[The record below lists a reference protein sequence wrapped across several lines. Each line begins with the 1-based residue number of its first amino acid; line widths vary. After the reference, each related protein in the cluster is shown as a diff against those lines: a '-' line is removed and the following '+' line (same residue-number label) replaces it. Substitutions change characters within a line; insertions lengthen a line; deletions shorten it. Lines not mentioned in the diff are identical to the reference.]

1 MIAFWRLAVNDRF
14 SADRGQK
21 APDPLFH
28 YLAVK
33 NAFKMTKRLFGLI
46 LILSAYGWQAC
57 SPSHSA
63 TASGTGATPGRSSGL
78 SLQPFVVDSL
88 LAQPGLQSAQVGIS
102 LYDPAAATWLY
113 NYQGDKYFI
122 PASNTKLFSLY
133 AGLSYLGDSLVGMRY
148 WITDTALF
156 VIPSGDPTFL
166 HPAYT
171 SQPVIDLMRKV
182 GKNIWLFDNNW
193 QDNALGRG
201 WAWDDYNDDYAS
213 ERSPFPIYGNLIRWV
228 QDRPKGN
235 SNDPFGASPSIY
247 SIPEVDWEVKFNP
260 DTAKK
265 NFFVH
270 RYRDQNVFEVTE
282 GKEDHKEQY
291 TPFITDGLAS
301 TALLLKDTAGK
312 PAGVK
317 HLKLSVAGQLA
328 AGSSTPTLPGVL
340 AAAGWTVI
348 HSRPVDSMFVPMMH
362 NSDNFFAEQ
371 TLLMAGNEG
380 WGTMDDAH
388 TIDYLL
394 QHDLDSL
401 PQKPSWVDGS
411 GLSRN
416 DLFTPQDFVWILN
429 KLQQK
434 FGLPRLQRI
443 LPTGG
448 TGTLASYY
456 RQDSTFIYAKTGS
469 LTGVAALSG
478 YLITKKGHLLIFS
491 ILVNNYT
498 GSGVAVRRQME
509 KLIHRIRDTY

>member
-1 MIAFWRLAVNDRF
+1 
-14 SADRGQK
+14 
-21 APDPLFH
+21 
-28 YLAVK
+28 
-33 NAFKMTKRLFGLI
+33 MTKRLFGWTLI
-46 LILSAYGWQAC
+46 LFATGWQAC
-57 SPSHSA
+57 APSHSA
-63 TASGTGATPGRSSGL
+63 MTPATGASPGRSSGH
-78 SLQPFVVDSL
+78 SLQPFVDDSL
-88 LAQPGLQSAQVGIS
+88 LAQPGLRSAQVGIS
-102 LYDPAAATWLY
+102 LYDPATAAWLY

-148 WITDTALF
+148 RIVDTALF

-166 HPAYT
+166 HPAYAA
-171 SQPVIDLMRKV
+171 QPVIDLMRKV
-182 GKNIWLFDNNW
+182 GKDIWLADNNW
-193 QDNALGRG
+193 QDDALGRG

-247 SIPEVDWEVKFNP
+247 SIPEVDWEVKFTT
-260 DTAKK
+260 DTSKK

-291 TPFITDGLAS
+291 TPFITDGPAS
-301 TALLLKDTAGK
+301 AALLLKDTAGK
-312 PAGVK
+312 PGGVK
-317 HLKLSVAGQLA
+317 HLKLAAAGQLS
-328 AGSSTPTLPGVL
+328 AGSYSATQPSAGSPSATLPGVL
-340 AAAGWTVI
+340 AAAGWTVL

-371 TLLMAGNEG
+371 TLLMVGNEG

-394 QHDLDSL
+394 KHDLDSL

-434 FGLPRLQRI
+434 FGLPRMERI

-469 LTGVAALSG
+469 LSGVAALSG

-491 ILVNNYT
+491 VLVNNYT

>member
-1 MIAFWRLAVNDRF
+1 
-14 SADRGQK
+14 
-21 APDPLFH
+21 
-28 YLAVK
+28 
-33 NAFKMTKRLFGLI
+33 MTKRIFGLI
-46 LILSAYGWQAC
+46 LILSAYSWQAC
-57 SPSHSA
+57 TPSHSA
-63 TASGTGATPGRSSGL
+63 MAPGTGASPGRSSSH
-78 SLQPFVVDSL
+78 SLQPFVEDSL

-102 LYDPAAATWLY
+102 LYDPATATWLY

-148 WITDTALF
+148 RITDTALF

-182 GKNIWLFDNNW
+182 GKDIWLIDNW
-193 QDNALGRG
+193 HDNALGRG
-201 WAWDDYNDDYAS
+201 WAWDDYNDDYAA

-247 SIPEVDWEVKFNP
+247 SIPEVDWDVKFTT
-260 DTAKK
+260 DTTKK

-270 RYRDQNVFEVTE
+270 RYLNQNVFEVTE

-317 HLKLSVAGQLA
+317 HLT
-328 AGSSTPTLPGVL
+328 SSSPAVPNQMSW
-340 AAAGWTVI
+340 AGWTAL
-348 HSRPVDSMFVPMMH
+348 HSRPVDSLFVPMMH

-371 TLLMAGNEG
+371 TLLMVGNEKLG
-380 WGTMDDAH
+380 YMNDGH
-388 TIDYLL
+388 TIDNLL
-394 QHDLDSL
+394 ETDLDSL

-434 FGLPRLQRI
+434 FGLPRMERI

-491 ILVNNYT
+491 VLVNNYT
-498 GSGVAVRRQME
+498 GSGTTVRRQME

>member
-1 MIAFWRLAVNDRF
+1 M
-14 SADRGQK
+14 
-21 APDPLFH
+21 AP
-28 YLAVK
+28 
-33 NAFKMTKRLFGLI
+33 
-46 LILSAYGWQAC
+46 
-57 SPSHSA
+57 
-63 TASGTGATPGRSSGL
+63 GTGTSPGRSSGH
-78 SLQPFVVDSL
+78 SLQQFVEDSL
-88 LAQPGLQSAQVGIS
+88 LAQPGLQSAQIGIS
-102 LYDPAAATWLY
+102 LYDPGKAAYLY

-148 WITDTALF
+148 RINDTALF
-156 VIPSGDPTFL
+156 VMPSGDPTFL
-166 HPAYT
+166 HPAYAA
-171 SQPVIDLMRKV
+171 QPVIDFMRRV
-182 GKNIWLFDNNW
+182 GKNIWLIDNNW
-193 QDNALGRG
+193 QDNGLGRG
-201 WAWDDYNDDYAS
+201 WAWDDYNDDYAP
-213 ERSPFPIYGNLIRWV
+213 ERSPFPIYGNLIHWV

-235 SNDPFGASPSIY
+235 SNDPFGASASIY
-247 SIPEVDWEVKFNP
+247 SIPEVDWEVKFTT
-260 DTAKK
+260 DTTKK

-291 TPFITDGLAS
+291 IPFITDGLAS
-301 TALLLKDTAGK
+301 AALLLKDTAGK
-312 PAGVK
+312 PGGVK
-317 HLKLSVAGQLA
+317 HLKLP
-328 AGSSTPTLPGVL
+328 STI
-340 AAAGWTVI
+340 WDII
-348 HSRPVDSMFVPMMH
+348 HSRPVDSLFRPMMY

-371 TLLMAGNEG
+371 TLLMVGNEA
-380 WGTMDDAH
+380 WGTMNDAH

-434 FGLPRLQRI
+434 FGLARMERL

-448 TGTLASYY
+448 TGTLSSYY

-478 YLITKKGHLLIFS
+478 YLVTKKGHLLIFS
-491 ILVNNYT
+491 VLVNNYT

-509 KLIHRIRDTY
+509 KLIHRIRDTD